1 MNIFRYHHKLELFL
15 FTIFSYLLAFYLE
28 ENFIP
33 AEDASMLFR
42 YSENL
47 IDTGVISYNTNGDPT
62 EGATDFLWMILL
74 SVFYFFGINTYFAAI
89 LVNLFSLY
97 IILNIIRN
105 HYSLSSIET
114 YGLFFLHLHIV
125 SLDYPHKSFDLTLIF
140 TFHASV

>member
-74 SVFYFFGINTYFAAI
+74 SVFYFFGISRITVI
-89 LVNLFSLY
+89 LLY
-97 IILNIIRN
+97 KFCFFFKNI
-105 HYSLSSIET
+105 
-114 YGLFFLHLHIV
+114 V
-125 SLDYPHKSFDLTLIF
+125 
-140 TFHASV
+140 

>member
-47 IDTGVISYNTNGDPT
+47 IDTGVISYK
-62 EGATDFLWMILL
+62 
-74 SVFYFFGINTYFAAI
+74 V
-89 LVNLFSLY
+89 
-97 IILNIIRN
+97 
-105 HYSLSSIET
+105 
-114 YGLFFLHLHIV
+114 
-125 SLDYPHKSFDLTLIF
+125 
-140 TFHASV
+140 